1 MAIDT
6 EASRRA
12 SFVPGARA
20 APFAIDRAEG
30 AYLIAPD
37 GRRILDAA
45 GGAIVVNIGH
55 GRREVA
61 DVAAS
66 TLERLTYVV
75 PTFATE
81 AKTRLVERL
90 TEHWLPPGLT
100 RASFTS
106 GGSESVE
113 AALRLARLH
122 HVCAGRSKRWK
133 IIGRDLSYHG
143 ITLAALAVG
152 GHTPRRKGYEPLL
165 QDFPKVGAHYCLKCS
180 LGRHSEGC
188 REKAA
193 DSLEDLILREG
204 PDTVAAF
211 IAEPVVGSAGGALVP
226 PDGYWP
232 RVAEICRQYG
242 VLLIADEV
250 MCGFGRTGERFA
262 INHWGVM
269 PDIMV
274 AGKGLAGGYA
284 PIGGVYASEEVM
296 APIAEAGEDLMFY
309 TFTAHPAACA
319 VADKVLEI
327 VEQENLVARART
339 MGDLLGERLLR
350 LESHPN
356 VAEIRGIGL
365 MRAVEIVRDRD
376 TLERF
381 PAKEKI
387 TRRIVA
393 AGLRKGVFFYP
404 AGSGPAQDVIMLG
417 PPFIIT
423 PEDIDLL
430 VSVLEES
437 IDAAVS
443 YRDGAS
449 LDR

>member
-1 MAIDT
+1 MAVDT

-12 SFVPGARA
+12 SFVPGSPA
-20 APFAIDRAEG
+20 APFAVERAKG
-30 AYLIAPD
+30 AYLITPD

-61 DVAAS
+61 QVAARA
-66 TLERLTYVV
+66 LEQVTYVV

-90 TEHWLPPGLT
+90 TERWLPESLT

-106 GGSESVE
+106 GGSESIE

-122 HVCAGRSKRWK
+122 HVCAGRPERWK
-133 IIGRDLSYHG
+133 VIGRDLSYHG

-152 GHTPRRKGYEPLL
+152 GHAARRKGYEPLL
-165 QDFPKVGAHYCLKCS
+165 LDFPKAPAHYCLDCS
-180 LGRHSEGC
+180 LGRHSDGCLEG
-188 REKAA
+188 AA
-193 DSLEDLILREG
+193 DKFEEVVLREG

-211 IAEPVVGSAGGALVP
+211 IAEPVVGSAAGALVP

-232 RVAEICRQYG
+232 RVAEICRKYA
-242 VLLIADEV
+242 VVLIADEV
-250 MCGFGRTGERFA
+250 MCGFGRTGEKFA
-262 INHWGVM
+262 INHWGVV

-284 PIGGVYASEEVM
+284 PIGGVYATEDVM
-296 APIAEAGEDLMFY
+296 APITARGEELMFY

-327 VEQENLVARART
+327 VEREDLVARAKT
-339 MGDLLGERLLR
+339 MGELLGKR
-350 LESHPN
+350 LERIAEHPN
-356 VAEIRGIGL
+356 VAEVRGLGL
-365 MRAVEIVRDRD
+365 MRALEIVRDRN

-381 PAKEKI
+381 PAEERI

-393 AGLRKGVFFYP
+393 AGLRKGAFFYP

-423 PEDIDLL
+423 EDDVDLML
-430 VSVLEES
+430 TVLEES
-437 IDAAVS
+437 IDSAIS
-443 YRDGAS
+443 RRSGE
-449 LDR
+449 

>member
-6 EASRRA
+6 DAARRA
-12 SFVPGARA
+12 SFVPSPGA
-20 APFAIDRAEG
+20 APFAIERAEG
-30 AYLIAPD
+30 AYLITPD

-61 DVAAS
+61 EVAARA
-66 TLERLTYVV
+66 LEQLTYVV

-81 AKTRLVERL
+81 AKTSLVERL
-90 TEHWLPPGLT
+90 TERWLPAGLT

-106 GGSESVE
+106 GGSESIE
-113 AALRLARLH
+113 AAMRLARLH
-122 HVCAGRSKRWK
+122 HVCAGRPERWK
-133 IIGRDLSYHG
+133 VIGRELSYHG
-143 ITLAALAVG
+143 ITLAALAAG
-152 GHTPRRKGYEPLL
+152 GHAGRRKGYEPLL
-165 QDFPKVGAHYCLKCS
+165 LDFPKARSHYCLECS
-180 LGRHSEGC
+180 LGRTTPDC
-188 REKAA
+188 REEAA
-193 DSLEDLILREG
+193 DGVEEVILREG
-204 PDTVAAF
+204 PDSVAAF
-211 IAEPVVGSAGGALVP
+211 LAEPVVGSAAGALVP

-232 RVAEICRQYG
+232 RVAEICRKYG

-250 MCGFGRTGERFA
+250 MCGFGRTGEKFA
-262 INHWGVM
+262 VNHWGVV

-284 PIGGVYASEEVM
+284 PIGGVYASDEVI
-296 APIAEAGEDLMFY
+296 APIAERGEDLMFY

-319 VADKVLEI
+319 VADTVLEI
-327 VEQENLVARART
+327 VEREDLVARART
-339 MGDLLGERLLR
+339 MGELLSKRLSR
-350 LESHPN
+350 LAQHPN
-356 VAEIRGIGL
+356 VAEVRGLGL
-365 MRAVEIVRDRD
+365 MQAVEIVRDRE

-381 PAKEKI
+381 PAEERI

-393 AGLRKGVFFYP
+393 AGLKKGAFFYP

-423 PEDIDLL
+423 DDDIDLM
-430 VSVLEES
+430 VAVLEES

-443 YRDGAS
+443 RSSESA
-449 LDR
+449 RKK

>member
-12 SFVPGARA
+12 SFVPGSPA
-20 APFAIDRAEG
+20 APFAVDRAEG
-30 AYLIAPD
+30 AYLITLD
-37 GRRILDAA
+37 GQRILDAA

-55 GRREVA
+55 GRSEVA
-61 DVAAS
+61 EVAAKA
-66 TLERLTYVV
+66 LERLTYVV

-81 AKTRLVERL
+81 AKTRLVQRL
-90 TEHWLPPGLT
+90 TDRWLPEGLT

-113 AALRLARLH
+113 AAIRLARLH
-122 HVCAGRSKRWK
+122 HVCAGRPDGWK
-133 IIGRDLSYHG
+133 VIGRDLSYHG

-152 GHTPRRKGYEPLL
+152 GHAARRKGYERLL
-165 QDFPKVGAHYCLKCS
+165 LDFPKAPAHYCLSCS
-180 LGRHSEGC
+180 LGRHSDGC
-188 REKAA
+188 LDQAA
-193 DSLEDLILREG
+193 DKLEEVILREG

-226 PDGYWP
+226 PDGYWR
-232 RVAEICRQYG
+232 RVAEICRRYG
-242 VLLIADEV
+242 ILLIADEV
-250 MCGFGRTGERFA
+250 MCGFGRTGEKFA
-262 INHWGVM
+262 INHWSVA

-284 PIGGVYASEEVM
+284 PIGGVYATEDVM
-296 APIAEAGEDLMFY
+296 APISERGEELMFY
-309 TFTAHPAACA
+309 TFSAHPASCA
-319 VADKVLEI
+319 VADKVLDIMER
-327 VEQENLVARART
+327 EDLVARAKT
-339 MGDLLGERLLR
+339 MGELLAKRLSR
-350 LESHPN
+350 IAEHPN
-356 VAEIRGIGL
+356 VAEIRGLGL

-381 PAKEKI
+381 PAEERI

-393 AGLRKGVFFYP
+393 AGLKKGVFFYP

-423 PEDIDLL
+423 EEDIDLM
-430 VSVLEES
+430 VAVLEES
-437 IDAAVS
+437 IDSAIS
-443 YRDGAS
+443 RRSGE
-449 LDR
+449 

>member
-1 MAIDT
+1 MAIDA

-12 SFVPGARA
+12 SFGPGSPA
-20 APFAIDRAEG
+20 AQFAVERAEG
-30 AYLIAPD
+30 AYLITPD

-61 DVAAS
+61 EVAARA
-66 TLERLTYVV
+66 LEQITYVV

-90 TEHWLPPGLT
+90 AERWLPPGMS

-113 AALRLARLH
+113 AAIRLVRLH
-122 HVCAGRSKRWK
+122 HVCAGRPERWK
-133 IIGRDLSYHG
+133 VIGRDLSYHG

-152 GHTPRRKGYEPLL
+152 GHATRRKGYEPLL
-165 QDFPKVGAHYCLKCS
+165 LDFPKAPAHYCLDCS
-180 LGRHSEGC
+180 SGRHTTGC
-188 REKAA
+188 LERAA
-193 DSLEDLILREG
+193 DELEEVILRQG
-204 PDTVAAF
+204 PDSVAAF

-232 RVAEICRQYG
+232 RVADICRKYG

-250 MCGFGRTGERFA
+250 MCGFGRTGEKFA
-262 INHWGVM
+262 INHWGVV

-284 PIGGVYASEEVM
+284 PIGGVYATDGVM
-296 APIAEAGEDLMFY
+296 APIAERGEELMFY

-327 VEQENLVARART
+327 LEREDLVARAKT
-339 MGDLLGERLLR
+339 MGELLAKRLAGVA
-350 LESHPN
+350 EHPN
-356 VAEIRGIGL
+356 VAEIRGLGL
-365 MRAVEIVRDRD
+365 MRAIEIVRDRD

-381 PAKEKI
+381 PAEERI

-404 AGSGPAQDVIMLG
+404 AGSGEAQDVIMLG

-423 PEDIDLL
+423 EGDIDLL
-430 VSVLEES
+430 AMVLEES
-437 IDAAVS
+437 IDSAIS
-443 YRDGAS
+443 RRSGE
-449 LDR
+449 

>member
-12 SFVPGARA
+12 SLVPGSQA
-20 APFAIDRAEG
+20 APFAVERAEG
-30 AYLIAPD
+30 AHLITPD

-61 DVAAS
+61 EVAARA
-66 TLERLTYVV
+66 LEQLTYVV

-81 AKTRLVERL
+81 AKTRLTERL
-90 TEHWLPPGLT
+90 KDRWLPEGLT

-106 GGSESVE
+106 GGSESIE

-122 HVCAGRSKRWK
+122 HVCAGRPERWK
-133 IIGRDLSYHG
+133 VIGRDLSYHG

-152 GHTPRRKGYEPLL
+152 GHAAPPKGYEPLL
-165 QDFPKVGAHYCLKCS
+165 LDFPKAPAHYCLDCF
-180 LGRHSEGC
+180 LGRHSDGCLEG
-188 REKAA
+188 AA
-193 DSLEDLILREG
+193 DKLEEVVLREG

-226 PDGYWP
+226 PDGYW
-232 RVAEICRQYG
+232 RCVAEICRRYG
-242 VLLIADEV
+242 ILLIADEV
-250 MCGFGRTGERFA
+250 MCGFGRTGEKFA
-262 INHWGVM
+262 INHWSVA

-284 PIGGVYASEEVM
+284 PIGGVYATEDVI
-296 APIAEAGEDLMFY
+296 APITERGEELMFY

-327 VEQENLVARART
+327 VEREDLVARAKT
-339 MGDLLGERLLR
+339 MGELLAKRLVR
-350 LESHPN
+350 IAEHPN
-356 VAEIRGIGL
+356 VAEVRGLGL

-381 PAKEKI
+381 PAEERI

-393 AGLRKGVFFYP
+393 AGLKKGVFFYP

-423 PEDIDLL
+423 EDDVDLM
-430 VSVLEES
+430 VTVLEES
-437 IDAAVS
+437 IDSAIS
-443 YRDGAS
+443 RRSGE
-449 LDR
+449 

>member
-12 SFVPGARA
+12 SFVPGPSA
-20 APFAIDRAEG
+20 APFAIERAEG
-30 AYLIAPD
+30 AYLITPD

-61 DVAAS
+61 EVAARA
-66 TLERLTYVV
+66 LEQLTYVV

-90 TEHWLPPGLT
+90 SDGWLPEGLT

-106 GGSESVE
+106 GGSESIE
-113 AALRLARLH
+113 AAIRLARLH
-122 HVCAGRSKRWK
+122 HVCAGRPERWK

-152 GHTPRRKGYEPLL
+152 GHAGRRKGYEPLL
-165 QDFPKVGAHYCLKCS
+165 LDFPKAPAHYCLDCS
-180 LGRHSEGC
+180 LGRHSAGC
-188 REKAA
+188 LERAA
-193 DSLEDLILREG
+193 DKVEEIILREG
-204 PDTVAAF
+204 PDTVAGF
-211 IAEPVVGSAGGALVP
+211 LAEPVVGSAGGALVP
-226 PDGYWP
+226 LDSYWP
-232 RVAEICRQYG
+232 RVAEICRRYG

-250 MCGFGRTGERFA
+250 MCGFGRTGEKFA
-262 INHWGVM
+262 INHWGVE
-269 PDIMV
+269 PDVMV

-284 PIGGVYASEEVM
+284 PIGGVYATDVVI
-296 APIAEAGEDLMFY
+296 APIAEHGEELMFY

-327 VEQENLVARART
+327 LEREDLVARAKT
-339 MGDLLGERLLR
+339 MGEILAKRLSR
-350 LESHPN
+350 LAAHPN
-356 VAEIRGIGL
+356 VAEVRGLGL

-381 PAKEKI
+381 AAEARI

-393 AGLRKGVFFYP
+393 AGLKKGVFFYP
-404 AGSGPAQDVIMLG
+404 AGSGEAQDVIMLG

-423 PEDIDLL
+423 EDDIDLL
-430 VSVLEES
+430 ATVLEES
-437 IDAAVS
+437 IDSVVS
-443 YRDGAS
+443 RHSDE
-449 LDR
+449 

>member
-1 MAIDT
+1 MTIDT
-6 EASRRA
+6 DASRRTA
-12 SFVPGARA
+12 FVPGARA
-20 APFAIDRAEG
+20 TPFAVERAEG
-30 AYLIAPD
+30 AYLITPD

-61 DVAAS
+61 EVTAQAI
-66 TLERLTYVV
+66 EQLTYVV

-90 TEHWLPPGLT
+90 TESWLPEGLT

-122 HVCAGRSKRWK
+122 HVCSGRSERWK
-133 IIGRDLSYHG
+133 VIGREFSYHG

-152 GHTPRRKGYEPLL
+152 GHTSRRKGYEPLL
-165 QDFPKVGAHYCLKCS
+165 LDFPKVRSHYCLECS
-180 LGRHSEGC
+180 LGRTSDDC
-188 REKAA
+188 REQAA
-193 DSLEDLILREG
+193 DALEEVILREG

-211 IAEPVVGSAGGALVP
+211 IAEPVVGGAAGAVVP
-226 PDGYWP
+226 PGGYWP
-232 RVAEICRQYG
+232 RVADICRKYG

-250 MCGFGRTGERFA
+250 MCGFGRTGEKFA
-262 INHWGVM
+262 VNHWAVT

-274 AGKGLAGGYA
+274 GGKGLAGGYA
-284 PIGGVYASEEVM
+284 PIGGVYATDQVM
-296 APIAEAGEDLMFY
+296 APIAERGEDLMFY
-309 TFTAHPAACA
+309 TFTAHPASCA
-319 VADKVLEI
+319 AADKVLEI
-327 VEQENLVARART
+327 MEREDLVARART
-339 MGDLLGERLLR
+339 MGELLGKRLERLAQ
-350 LESHPN
+350 HPN
-356 VAEIRGIGL
+356 VAEVRGLGL

-381 PAKEKI
+381 PADAQI

-393 AGLRKGVFFYP
+393 AGLSQGVFVYP
-404 AGSGPAQDVIMLG
+404 AGSGAAQDIIMLG

-423 PEDIDLL
+423 EDDIDLL
-430 VSVLEES
+430 VDVLEKS
-437 IDAAVS
+437 IDSAVARHGS
-443 YRDGAS
+443 SAS
-449 LDR
+449 RQ

>member
-1 MAIDT
+1 MAVDT

-12 SFVPGARA
+12 SFVPGSPA
-20 APFAIDRAEG
+20 APFAVERAEG
-30 AYLIAPD
+30 AYLITPD
-37 GRRILDAA
+37 DRRILDAA

-61 DVAAS
+61 EVAARA
-66 TLERLTYVV
+66 LEQLTYVV
-75 PTFATE
+75 PTFATK

-90 TEHWLPPGLT
+90 SEHWLPEGIT

-122 HVCAGRSKRWK
+122 HMCAGRPERWK
-133 IIGRDLSYHG
+133 VIGRDLSYHG

-152 GHTPRRKGYEPLL
+152 GHAARRKGYEPLL
-165 QDFPKVGAHYCLKCS
+165 LDFPKVPPHYCLECS
-180 LGRHSEGC
+180 LGRHADGC
-188 REKAA
+188 RERAA
-193 DSLEDLILREG
+193 DALEEVILREG

-211 IAEPVVGSAGGALVP
+211 VAEPVVGSAGGALVP
-226 PDGYWP
+226 PDRYWR
-232 RVAEICRQYG
+232 RVAEICRKYG

-250 MCGFGRTGERFA
+250 MCGFGRTGEKFA
-262 INHWGVM
+262 INHWSVV

-284 PIGGVYASEEVM
+284 PIGGVYATDDVI
-296 APIAEAGEDLMFY
+296 APIAERGEDLMFY

-327 VEQENLVARART
+327 VEREDLVARAKT
-339 MGDLLGERLLR
+339 MGDVLAKRLSR
-350 LESHPN
+350 LADHPN
-356 VAEIRGIGL
+356 VAEVRGLGL
-365 MRAVEIVRDRD
+365 MQAVEIVRDGD

-381 PAKEKI
+381 PPDQRI
-387 TRRIVA
+387 TRRIVS
-393 AGLRKGVFFYP
+393 AGLKKGVFFYP
-404 AGSGPAQDVIMLG
+404 AGSGEAQDVIMLG

-423 PEDIDLL
+423 EDDIDML
-430 VSVLEES
+430 VTVLEES
-437 IDAAVS
+437 ID
-443 YRDGAS
+443 GAIS
-449 LDR
+449 RRSGE

>member
-12 SFVPGARA
+12 SFVPGSPA
-20 APFAIDRAEG
+20 APFAVDRAEG
-30 AYLIAPD
+30 AYLITPD

-61 DVAAS
+61 EVAARA
-66 TLERLTYVV
+66 LEQLTYVM

-90 TEHWLPPGLT
+90 SDRWLPKGLT

-106 GGSESVE
+106 GGSESIE

-122 HVCAGRSKRWK
+122 HVCAGQPERWK
-133 IIGRDLSYHG
+133 VIGRDLSYHG

-152 GHTPRRKGYEPLL
+152 GHAARRKGYEPLL
-165 QDFPKVGAHYCLKCS
+165 LDFPKAPAHYCLECS
-180 LGRHSEGC
+180 LGRHSAGC
-188 REKAA
+188 RERAA
-193 DSLEDLILREG
+193 DKLEEVILREG

-232 RVAEICRQYG
+232 RVAEICRRYG

-250 MCGFGRTGERFA
+250 MCGFGRTGEKFA
-262 INHWGVM
+262 IIHWGVV

-284 PIGGVYASEEVM
+284 PIGGVYATDDVI
-296 APIAEAGEDLMFY
+296 APIAERGEDLMFY

-327 VEQENLVARART
+327 LERENLVARVKM
-339 MGDLLGERLLR
+339 MGEILGKRLSR
-350 LESHPN
+350 LVGHPN
-356 VAEIRGIGL
+356 VAEVRGLGL
-365 MRAVEIVRDRD
+365 MQAVEIVRDRE

-381 PAKEKI
+381 PAEERI

-393 AGLRKGVFFYP
+393 AGLKKGVFFYP
-404 AGSGPAQDVIMLG
+404 GGSGEAQDVVMLG

-423 PEDIDLL
+423 EDDVGLM
-430 VSVLEES
+430 VTVLEES
-437 IDAAVS
+437 IDSAIS
-443 YRDGAS
+443 RRSGE
-449 LDR
+449 